1 MKKFILSVKFKIFSE
16 QNKIQ
21 RLEEKETTFELNF
34 IEIGSEKNI
43 NYLKEKLE
51 LIDITKI
58 PIFEDEIAKKNNK
71 IETFITKEVNKK
83 EFLNIIKNLK

>member
-1 MKKFILSVKFKIFSE
+1 M
-16 QNKIQ
+16 
-21 RLEEKETTFELNF
+21 NF

>member
-51 LIDITKI
+51 LIDRTKI